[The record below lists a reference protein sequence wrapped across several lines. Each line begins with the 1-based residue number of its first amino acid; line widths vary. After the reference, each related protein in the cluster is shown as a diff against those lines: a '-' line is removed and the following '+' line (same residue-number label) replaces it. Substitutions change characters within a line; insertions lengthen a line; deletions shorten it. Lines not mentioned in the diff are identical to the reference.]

1 MRRALPTLAAL
12 LLLPASAS
20 GQWARVRQAPWQ
32 WQIAVSDAVSTRTA
46 SNNERIDGDFSTVA
60 VQAGKPLFR
69 WRTVTF
75 GWLAEALPV
84 VRWQSGAPPERVRN
98 ALADPAEASNPERLA
113 RYAVRRGFGVGLA
126 PFGAEASMPVAGR
139 TTLLLNVTAGAAWFN
154 QVVPYGKATQANF
167 TVAPGVGVE
176 RSVGSGAAL
185 AVGYALHHL
194 SNASMGGANPGM
206 NSHLLFM
213 RWVRRAP

>member
-1 MRRALPTLAAL
+1 M
-12 LLLPASAS
+12 
-20 GQWARVRQAPWQ
+20 
-32 WQIAVSDAVSTRTA
+32 SDAVSTRTA
-46 SNNERIDGDFSTVA
+46 SHNEPIAGDFSTVA

-69 WRTVTF
+69 WRSVTF

-84 VRWQSGAPPERVRN
+84 VRWQSGAPPERVPN
-98 ALADPAEASNPERLA
+98 ALTDPAEAGDPERLA
-113 RYAVRRGFGVGLA
+113 RYSVRRGFGVGLA
-126 PFGAEASMPVAGR
+126 PLGAEASMPMAGSAR
-139 TTLLLNVTAGAAWFN
+139 LLINVTAGAAWFN

-167 TVAPGVGVE
+167 TVAPGMGIE
-176 RSVGSGAAL
+176 QPVGSRGAI

-206 NSHLLFM
+206 NSHLLFV